1 MRFPWGAR
9 SLELR
14 KLLRRF
20 TDVCNAIEYA
30 HSRGI
35 LHRDIKPGNVIVGRH
50 GETLVIDW
58 GLAKPMG
65 RAEVTSDA
73 GERTLMPSS
82 ASGSAETLPGSA
94 ARHPGVHESRAGLRK
109 LGPARVAERRLQSGA
124 TLYCLLT
131 GQSPFT
137 GEVGDVLRAVQRG
150 EFTPPRGI
158 DPSLDRALEAICLT
172 AMALKPE
179 DRYASCRA
187 LAEDIERWMA
197 DEPVSV
203 YREPLSTRLTRWG
216 RRNRTAAVSAG
227 VLLVS
232 AVIGLSVGA
241 VLINRER
248 SKAEAN
254 FRQARAAV
262 DRYFT
267 TVSESRLLDVPGL
280 QPLRKELLDAA
291 EEYYRDFLLKRG
303 DDPAVRAD
311 AASASFRVGWI
322 NQAIG
327 RPGDALGP
335 LSKAEV
341 LYEQLVREYPGNAE
355 YRRLAATGHGA
366 MGLLLPQFGRRDEA
380 IRAHRRALDIR
391 AALAKAEPRN
401 AIAQNDLARTHRN
414 IGDIHRQVGKTN
426 EALAEWDK
434 ALAIDQAL
442 LQSPIPGD
450 DGKVDLTGRSDPS
463 AIVREDLAGLQLD
476 RTNVLRER
484 GQQAAAEVALEQARD
499 LLEQLVR
506 DRPADQK
513 LLARLA
519 DVHVNDGSLRLDLGR
534 FEEAQRSFSR
544 GLEIFERLAASNPK
558 VTRYRS
564 ELAESEIKLAW
575 PLGRLGRYSEALA
588 RLRQAVELAEGL
600 LDDEPDSTTFR
611 ALLAQGLTQ
620 SGNLLLKQGQTAEAL
635 PMLRRAP
642 GNPGGNRP

>member
-1 MRFPWGAR
+1 M
-9 SLELR
+9 
-14 KLLRRF
+14 
-20 TDVCNAIEYA
+20 
-30 HSRGI
+30 
-35 LHRDIKPGNVIVGRH
+35 
-50 GETLVIDW
+50 
-58 GLAKPMG
+58 
-65 RAEVTSDA
+65 
-73 GERTLMPSS
+73 
-82 ASGSAETLPGSA
+82 
-94 ARHPGVHESRAGLRK
+94 
-109 LGPARVAERRLQSGA
+109 
-124 TLYCLLT
+124 
-131 GQSPFT
+131 
-137 GEVGDVLRAVQRG
+137 
-150 EFTPPRGI
+150 
-158 DPSLDRALEAICLT
+158 
-172 AMALKPE
+172 
-179 DRYASCRA
+179 
-187 LAEDIERWMA
+187 
-197 DEPVSV
+197 
-203 YREPLSTRLTRWG
+203 
-216 RRNRTAAVSAG
+216 
-227 VLLVS
+227 
-232 AVIGLSVGA
+232 
-241 VLINRER
+241 
-248 SKAEAN
+248 
-254 FRQARAAV
+254 
-262 DRYFT
+262 
-267 TVSESRLLDVPGL
+267 
-280 QPLRKELLDAA
+280 
-291 EEYYRDFLLKRG
+291 
-303 DDPAVRAD
+303 
-311 AASASFRVGWI
+311 
-322 NQAIG
+322 
-327 RPGDALGP
+327 
-335 LSKAEV
+335 
-341 LYEQLVREYPGNAE
+341 
-355 YRRLAATGHGA
+355 
-366 MGLLLPQFGRRDEA
+366 
-380 IRAHRRALDIR
+380 
-391 AALAKAEPRN
+391 AKAEPRN

-635 PMLRRAP
+635 PMLRQRLEIQEETARNQPEVVTHKSSLANALRGFGRAETAA
-642 GNPGGNRP
+642 GRPAEARAAFEHASQIDLSLAGTYPATRYNLGCSLALMIPVSEPDQRESLAIQAMEALRQAITAGYANVENIKKDSDLDALHSRADFQSLLTGIQAKAVTGK